1 MSAIE
6 AGRVEGRM
14 KGEKESGGFGCR
26 KCALVNGVV
35 LCMDEN
41 HKQRLTMF
49 LIIIQL
55 NDVFFKIKLK

>member
-1 MSAIE
+1 
-6 AGRVEGRM
+6 M